1 MSPGWRAPKGQVSR
15 LVSEEKQG
23 SGSASSEGGPTQ
35 GEPLG
40 TLQPAL
46 GLIFLVCI
54 LMCVAPS
61 TQTLEVSRL
70 GLWAGGGW
78 VGRLLDAPF
87 PSPTK
92 LSRGHP
98 WQQAAQSPCCL
109 RRPNLALPADPTLPP
124 PSDLALRNCLLTADL
139 TVKIGDYGLSHGKYR
154 VSGGCRTRA
163 GLPARARD
171 DPVARANR
179 RTTS

>member
-1 MSPGWRAPKGQVSR
+1 MSLGWRDPKGQVSR

-23 SGSASSEGGPTQ
+23 SRSASSEGGPIQ

-40 TLQPAL
+40 TLQLAL

-78 VGRLLDAPF
+78 VGSLLDAPF

-92 LSRGHP
+92 LSPGHP
-98 WQQAAQSPCCL
+98 RRQAAQSPCCP
-109 RRPNLALPADPTLPP
+109 RRPNPALPADPTLLP

-154 VSGGCRTRA
+154 VSGGPDQGRAARA
-163 GLPARARD
+163 GPG
-171 DPVARANR
+171 
-179 RTTS
+179 